1 MRTCV
6 VAWEK
11 HFLAGCCCSGCRQ
24 INNQLCT
31 ACHQGSLSSCLF
43 LLPLDSIHL
52 LPKQHQF
59 HWCLTFQLLSP
70 KQCNLWFNFTIPSL
84 KRLRSYNVL
93 QQEKLFLSQFAY
105 FGDQDD
111 KKKKRKLNDE
121 EPIFICSSNNL
132 KPGLEHSF
140 GDFCTICFPF
150 CFNICTWMM
159 WCTVQSMILYY
170 FFTRRFNKMQKEKKK
185 KTASKNKIKL

>member
-70 KQCNLWFNFTIPSL
+70 KQCNLRFNFTIPSL

-93 QQEKLFLSQFAY
+93 QQEKLLFLSQFAY

-111 KKKKRKLNDE
+111 VRLLD
-121 EPIFICSSNNL
+121 
-132 KPGLEHSF
+132 
-140 GDFCTICFPF
+140 CFPF

-170 FFTRRFNKMQKEKKK
+170 FFTRKFNTMQKEKEKK
-185 KTASKNKIKL
+185 DRKQKQN